1 MEFETTLLIA
11 SYRADIV
18 MEKLSAMNTIGP
30 FEILP
35 KRSLFIHDSYFDT
48 SDRSLMK
55 KGIALRNRNI
65 GQTNLLCMKGSEHIN
80 EWGGIRRLE
89 IEEEWSEK
97 VLEKILQTQD
107 HISFDTDNTVF
118 DEADP
123 IKTLECLG
131 LYSIQD
137 RQTTRIVR
145 DIIDPG
151 GKSQGLCAEMA
162 LDRVLYRFGNSKFNH
177 FEVEIEAKIR
187 EGEEHIK
194 TIVTLLKTKF
204 PGELKRWDHNKLIT
218 GYAIEELLQKGDLAA
233 YSQHNNM
240 IDQTGY
246 EKIASFIKQ
255 LRPCSDP

>member
-18 MEKLSAMNTIGP
+18 MEKLSATNTIGP

-35 KRSLFIHDSYFDT
+35 KRSLFIHDNYFDT
-48 SDRSLMK
+48 DDRSFMK
-55 KGIALRNRNI
+55 KGIALRNRKI
-65 GQTNLLCMKGSEHIN
+65 GKINLLCMKGSEHVN
-80 EWGGIRRLE
+80 EWGEIRRLE

-97 VLEKILQTQD
+97 ALEKILRAQG
-107 HISFDTDNTVF
+107 HISFDIDNIVF
-118 DEADP
+118 DETDP

-131 LYSIQD
+131 LHSIQD
-137 RQTTRIVR
+137 RQTSRIVR
-145 DIIDPG
+145 DIINPG
-151 GKSQGLCAEMA
+151 GTSQGLCAEMA
-162 LDRVLYRFGNSKFNH
+162 LDRVRYRFGYRKFNH
-177 FEVEIEAKIR
+177 FEVEIEAKTR

-194 TIVTLLKTKF
+194 TIITLLKTKF

-218 GYAIEELLQKGDLAA
+218 GYAIEALLQKGDLAA
-233 YSQHNNM
+233 YSQHNNL

-255 LRPCSDP
+255 LRS